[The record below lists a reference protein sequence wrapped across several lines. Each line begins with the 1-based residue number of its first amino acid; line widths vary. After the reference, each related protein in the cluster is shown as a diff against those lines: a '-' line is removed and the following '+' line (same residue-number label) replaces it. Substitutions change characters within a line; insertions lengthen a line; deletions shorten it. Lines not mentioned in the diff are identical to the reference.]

1 MNTSAART
9 IEINTDHI
17 AYDASCKRL
26 LSEKRI
32 LAWIMKYCVSECSE
46 MDIDDIVRCIEAPE
60 ISSVPV
66 FSDETNAP
74 RINGMNT
81 VESSRYEGTV
91 TFGLRFAASIP
102 SPKQTIS
109 LIINVEAQTDFHPGY
124 PLPARAEYYCARLIS
139 AQKGTTFVGS
149 HYEGLRKVYSI
160 WICTEPPKHRE
171 NSISTTSSV
180 MKGILGRI
188 SKPLKGY
195 GLQCISFIMLGDE
208 EEKEAQA
215 VLRLLDVLFTSEKEV
230 AERKRILEE
239 EFHIPMNDNIES

>member
-1 MNTSAART
+1 MNTSVART

-91 TFGLRFAASIP
+91 TFDLRFAASIP
-102 SPKQTIS
+102 SPKRTIS
-109 LIINVEAQTDFHPGY
+109 LIINVEAQADFSPHY
-124 PLPARAEYYCARLIS
+124 LLPSRAEYYSARLIS
-139 AQKGTTFVGS
+139 SQKGREFTNS
-149 HYEGLRKVYSI
+149 HYGDIKKVYSI
-160 WICTEPPKHRE
+160 WVCTNPPK
-171 NSISTTSSV
+171 
-180 MKGILGRI
+180 
-188 SKPLKGY
+188 
-195 GLQCISFIMLGDE
+195 
-208 EEKEAQA
+208 
-215 VLRLLDVLFTSEKEV
+215 
-230 AERKRILEE
+230 
-239 EFHIPMNDNIES
+239 

>member
-1 MNTSAART
+1 MNTSVART

-91 TFGLRFAASIP
+91 TFDLRFAASIP
-102 SPKQTIS
+102 SPKRTIS
-109 LIINVEAQTDFHPGY
+109 LIINVEAQADFHPGY

-139 AQKGTTFVGS
+139 AQKGTTIPQKGLQ
-149 HYEGLRKVYSI
+149 HLDLHRTAKAQRKLDQRNIERHEGYL
-160 WICTEPPKHRE
+160 
-171 NSISTTSSV
+171 
-180 MKGILGRI
+180 GQDQQAAGRI
-188 SKPLKGY
+188 RT
-195 GLQCISFIMLGDE
+195 
-208 EEKEAQA
+208 A
-215 VLRLLDVLFTSEKEV
+215 VHLVHHAGR
-230 AERKRILEE
+230 
-239 EFHIPMNDNIES
+239 

>member
-1 MNTSAART
+1 MNTSVART

-91 TFGLRFAASIP
+91 TFDLRFAASIP
-102 SPKQTIS
+102 
-109 LIINVEAQTDFHPGY
+109 
-124 PLPARAEYYCARLIS
+124 
-139 AQKGTTFVGS
+139 
-149 HYEGLRKVYSI
+149 
-160 WICTEPPKHRE
+160 
-171 NSISTTSSV
+171 
-180 MKGILGRI
+180 
-188 SKPLKGY
+188 
-195 GLQCISFIMLGDE
+195 
-208 EEKEAQA
+208 
-215 VLRLLDVLFTSEKEV
+215 
-230 AERKRILEE
+230 
-239 EFHIPMNDNIES
+239 